1 VPTLLVAV
9 GLAVVGSIGGLLL
22 ASALLLFKDSVRT
35 RLVPWLVSFAV
46 GTLLG
51 VALLD
56 LLPEA
61 LESITPTQTFGT
73 LLAAILAFFT
83 LEKFLLWRH
92 CHADHCELHQAAAPL
107 ILIGDAFHNFIDG
120 AVIAAATYI
129 SVPLGITTAVAV
141 AAHEIPQEVG
151 DFAILLGAG
160 YTRVRALWLNV
171 LSGLSAVAGVLVAGM
186 AIGRVPAVL
195 PYFLP
200 VAAASFL
207 YVAMSDLIPSLH
219 RGPFMKGA
227 FRQVLVVVAGIL
239 TVVFFAAHE

>member
-1 VPTLLVAV
+1 MPTLLVAV

-61 LESITPTQTFGT
+61 LESITPAQTFGT

-83 LEKFLLWRH
+83 LEKILLWRH
-92 CHADHCELHQAAAPL
+92 CHADHCELHHAAAPL

-171 LSGLSAVAGVLVAGM
+171 LSGLSAVAGVLVAGL
-186 AIGRVPAVL
+186 AIDRVPAVL

-227 FRQVLVVVAGIL
+227 VRQVLVVVAGIL

>member
-1 VPTLLVAV
+1 VPVLVIAI
-9 GLAVVGSIGGLLL
+9 GLAVVGSIGGLLV
-22 ASALLLFKDSVRT
+22 AATLLLFKDRVRV

-46 GTLLG
+46 GALLA

-61 LESITPTQTFGT
+61 LEALSPAAAFGT
-73 LLAAILAFFT
+73 LLAAILAFFA

-92 CHADHCELHQAAAPL
+92 CHADHCEIHHAAAPL
-107 ILIGDAFHNFIDG
+107 ILIGDAFHNFVDG
-120 AVIAAATYI
+120 AVIAAAVHV
-129 SVPLGITTAVAV
+129 SVPLGVTTAVAV

-160 YTRVRALWLNV
+160 YSRVKALWLNV
-171 LSGLSAVAGVLVAGM
+171 LSGLSAVLGVLVAGL
-186 AIGRVPAVL
+186 AIDRAPAVL

-219 RGPFMKGA
+219 RGPFVKGA
-227 FRQVLVVVAGIL
+227 FRQVLAVVAGIL
-239 TVVFFAAHE
+239 AIVAFAAHD

>member
-1 VPTLLVAV
+1 
-9 GLAVVGSIGGLLL
+9 
-22 ASALLLFKDSVRT
+22 
-35 RLVPWLVSFAV
+35 LVSFAV

-56 LLPEA
+56 LLPES
-61 LESITPTQTFGT
+61 LESLKPTMAFGT
-73 LLAAILAFFT
+73 LLVAILAFFT
-83 LEKFLLWRH
+83 FEKYLLWRH
-92 CHADHCELHQAAAPL
+92 CHHDHCDLHRSAAPL

-129 SVPLGITTAVAV
+129 SVPLGVTTALAV
-141 AAHEIPQEVG
+141 ATHEIPQEVG

-160 YTRVRALWLNV
+160 YSRVKALWLNV
-171 LSGLSAVAGVLVAGM
+171 LSGLSAVAGVLVAGVM
-186 AIGRVPAVL
+186 VDRAPLLL

-219 RGPFMKGA
+219 RGPFERGA
-227 FRQVLVVVAGIL
+227 VRPVALVLAGILVVVL
-239 TVVFFAAHE
+239 L